1 MESATAGAARVPA
14 PGADGMTRG
23 RPGHPARTLHG
34 LVAEQVAR
42 TPDAVAVEDGT
53 GSLTYRRLWAD
64 SERLAACLVD
74 LGTAP
79 GDVVAVV
86 MPRGT
91 RVITALL
98 AVLRAGAAYLALDR
112 DQPAARTR
120 GMLEDARAK
129 LVVVEDG
136 DDLPA
141 VPAGSRVV
149 PFTALD
155 RAAPGPLTL
164 PDVTEQEAAYAV
176 FTSGSTGRPK
186 GVLNEH
192 GAIAGKIRWLAD
204 RLPLATGDVALHK
217 TAYTFDY
224 SVCEVFWTLACGA
237 RLRVAPP
244 GAQADPVRLVQEM
257 RRSGVTVAQFVPSML
272 SVLMEEPG
280 FRALDRLR
288 VLVVGGEA
296 LPEELLAGLRT
307 WSAAR
312 VVNLYGPAECSVFA
326 TCWIHEPGD
335 EAGAVS
341 IGTPVAGTRI
351 DIRDE
356 AGRPVGAGRSG
367 ELWIGGPGVGRGY
380 LGRPEL
386 TRQAFLPDPARPGAR
401 WYRTGDLV
409 RRGPDGALEYHGR
422 LDDQV
427 KVRGQRIEPAE
438 VRQQLLEALD
448 VRQAAVLPV
457 RDAAGG
463 VRLAAFLVDPAGEL
477 PGVREIRARLDERLT
492 PGMMP
497 SWIKVVGQL
506 PIASSGKLD
515 RSALLALLETRE
527 PPAPHP
533 PAGDRVEEFVLR
545 LWRELLADD
554 GAGPDDDFFAGG
566 GDSLIAARMLVR
578 IRDELGVEVRIGDLL
593 SEPTVHGMSER
604 IRTAPG
610 LRHPA
615 DGTGLPAD
623 GRGHL
628 ADGPGH
634 PADGPGHSADG
645 SRRPAG
651 GSGHVADGPRP
662 RHSADEPG
670 HPADGPR
677 HLADEP
683 GHPAGGP
690 GHTVDEPGHLTDG
703 PRLPADGPRLAAG
716 GPGQPADEPGHSAD
730 GSRRPAGGSGHVA
743 DGPRPRHS
751 ADEPGHPADGT
762 GLPAEGPRLPAE
774 GPRLPAEG
782 PRLPAGGTAPL
793 SVAQRRLWLSEQV
806 APGQVDYNVVDVW
819 TLSGPLDTAALEAA
833 VHDVMARH
841 DALRITVHDTDSGP
855 VQRVHPLPLS
865 QLEVLPGPLG
875 ADAAREAVRRV
886 ACTAFRI
893 GSGPLVRCVL
903 VPRGAE
909 HHQLV
914 FAAHHMVMDGW
925 SAEIFW
931 ADLSRCYAA
940 RRNGEG
946 PGPRPAALSF
956 AEHSRRSAARPAPP
970 EQRAYWK
977 RTLEDLPA
985 PLRLPMGPPSAT
997 PRIERSTRTL
1007 EADTAARIDRLAR
1020 RVRATPVAVLLGC
1033 FATLLGRWSGTAD
1046 LVLGAPLSG
1055 RTEADVHD
1063 TVGFFNA
1070 TVPLRLAVPDGASPD
1085 ERVRRAHRTLVD
1097 AQMNQDVAFDDI
1109 VALSGASGH
1118 GRGPLFSVW
1127 FNALSYPRR
1136 GLRLDGV
1143 HTAREVAP
1151 LPGLP
1156 FDLSLYIASRD
1167 GEIDLDLAFDATRL
1181 APPWA
1186 GELLDQLV
1194 ETVTDWVRR
1203 PQPGPSR
1210 PAPREMPR
1218 PAPREIP
1225 GPAEPPP
1232 VRAHGSQLLERVL
1245 GHRRESA
1252 AVVDEQGTCTY
1263 GELTERVEAL
1273 AAELTREG
1281 LTPGQLVEIRDAH
1294 GRDLPAAIL
1303 AVWRA
1308 GGICMPTDPQAPAA
1322 WQDGLSAAARPHWL
1336 VRCEERGPSV
1346 RAVDPGAPLPQERVG
1361 APAPTR
1367 GVPWYVLPTSGS
1379 TGRPRLVL
1387 GTDTPLVAFLDWWSA
1402 RFGITARD
1410 RFSVLSGRSHD
1421 PLLRDLLLPL
1431 WNGGTAVVPGS
1442 RTRLDGTRLVHW
1454 MARHEI
1460 TVVHLTPPVGA
1471 LIAGAAEAART
1482 PLTSV
1487 RLACF
1492 GGDVLTPAVAG
1503 AWHRAAPR
1511 SRTVV
1516 VYGTTETPQAASLHE
1531 HGPLDGGEGCL
1542 GAGAVEAQLLVV
1554 DPEGSPVPVG
1564 HLGEIAVRSPLLTL
1578 GYLDEPAATMR
1589 SYGPDPGG
1597 DPARGLFRTGD
1608 VGRLRWDGTVSFVA
1622 RSESLVKVRGNR
1634 VSPTQ
1639 LAGEVRALPG
1649 VAQAVVRPDDSSGTT
1664 RLVAH
1669 VMPEPG
1675 ASLSGDDVMAAL
1687 AQRLPAGHLPE
1698 DIRIVGEF
1706 RLTHHG
1712 KLDPSGFDLP
1722 GAQSSPAPPAAP
1734 AGHGRG
1740 RSELEHDLR
1749 RLWGRALDRPVWD
1762 LDDNF
1767 FDLGG
1772 SSLTAVRLQA
1782 LIRTELGIEVSPLL
1796 VFEHSTVRRQAEA
1809 LERQGDRSDAGA
1821 AGAPAGAGGD
1831 ARSRRKAARAG
1842 IDALSPRF

>member
-1 MESATAGAARVPA
+1 M
-14 PGADGMTRG
+14 
-23 RPGHPARTLHG
+23 
-34 LVAEQVAR
+34 
-42 TPDAVAVEDGT
+42 
-53 GSLTYRRLWAD
+53 
-64 SERLAACLVD
+64 
-74 LGTAP
+74 
-79 GDVVAVV
+79 
-86 MPRGT
+86 
-91 RVITALL
+91 
-98 AVLRAGAAYLALDR
+98 
-112 DQPAARTR
+112 
-120 GMLEDARAK
+120 
-129 LVVVEDG
+129 
-136 DDLPA
+136 
-141 VPAGSRVV
+141 
-149 PFTALD
+149 
-155 RAAPGPLTL
+155 
-164 PDVTEQEAAYAV
+164 
-176 FTSGSTGRPK
+176 
-186 GVLNEH
+186 
-192 GAIAGKIRWLAD
+192 
-204 RLPLATGDVALHK
+204 
-217 TAYTFDY
+217 
-224 SVCEVFWTLACGA
+224 
-237 RLRVAPP
+237 
-244 GAQADPVRLVQEM
+244 
-257 RRSGVTVAQFVPSML
+257 
-272 SVLMEEPG
+272 
-280 FRALDRLR
+280 
-288 VLVVGGEA
+288 GEA
-296 LPEELLAGLRT
+296 
-307 WSAAR
+307 
-312 VVNLYGPAECSVFA
+312 
-326 TCWIHEPGD
+326 
-335 EAGAVS
+335 
-341 IGTPVAGTRI
+341 
-351 DIRDE
+351 
-356 AGRPVGAGRSG
+356 
-367 ELWIGGPGVGRGY
+367 
-380 LGRPEL
+380 
-386 TRQAFLPDPARPGAR
+386 
-401 WYRTGDLV
+401 
-409 RRGPDGALEYHGR
+409 
-422 LDDQV
+422 
-427 KVRGQRIEPAE
+427 
-438 VRQQLLEALD
+438 
-448 VRQAAVLPV
+448 
-457 RDAAGG
+457 
-463 VRLAAFLVDPAGEL
+463 
-477 PGVREIRARLDERLT
+477 
-492 PGMMP
+492 
-497 SWIKVVGQL
+497 
-506 PIASSGKLD
+506 
-515 RSALLALLETRE
+515 
-527 PPAPHP
+527 
-533 PAGDRVEEFVLR
+533 
-545 LWRELLADD
+545 
-554 GAGPDDDFFAGG
+554 
-566 GDSLIAARMLVR
+566 
-578 IRDELGVEVRIGDLL
+578 
-593 SEPTVHGMSER
+593 
-604 IRTAPG
+604 
-610 LRHPA
+610 
-615 DGTGLPAD
+615 
-623 GRGHL
+623 
-628 ADGPGH
+628 
-634 PADGPGHSADG
+634 
-645 SRRPAG
+645 
-651 GSGHVADGPRP
+651 
-662 RHSADEPG
+662 
-670 HPADGPR
+670 
-677 HLADEP
+677 
-683 GHPAGGP
+683 
-690 GHTVDEPGHLTDG
+690 
-703 PRLPADGPRLAAG
+703 
-716 GPGQPADEPGHSAD
+716 
-730 GSRRPAGGSGHVA
+730 
-743 DGPRPRHS
+743 
-751 ADEPGHPADGT
+751 
-762 GLPAEGPRLPAE
+762 
-774 GPRLPAEG
+774 
-782 PRLPAGGTAPL
+782 APL

-819 TLSGPLDTAALEAA
+819 TLSGPLDTPALEAA
-833 VHDVMARH
+833 VRDVMARH

-886 ACTAFRI
+886 ACTAFRT

-909 HHQLV
+909 RHQLV
-914 FAAHHMVMDGW
+914 VAAHHLVMDGW

-940 RRNGEG
+940 RRNGDG
-946 PGPRPAALSF
+946 PGPSPAALSF
-956 AEHSRRSAARPAPP
+956 AEHSRRSATRPVPP

-985 PLRLPMGPPSAT
+985 PLRLPMGPPSAA
-997 PRIERSTRTL
+997 PRIERSTRTI
-1007 EADTAARIDRLAR
+1007 EADTAARIDWLAR

-1033 FATLLGRWSGTAD
+1033 FATLLGRWSGTTD

-1097 AQMNQDVAFDDI
+1097 AQLNQDVAFDDI
-1109 VALSGASGH
+1109 VALSSASGH

-1156 FDLSLYIASRD
+1156 FDLSLYLAPRD

-1210 PAPREMPR
+1210 PAPRV
-1218 PAPREIP
+1218 IP

-1232 VRAHGSQLLERVL
+1232 VRAHGSQLLERVF
-1245 GHRRESA
+1245 GHRRGSV

-1273 AAELTREG
+1273 AGKLTREG
-1281 LTPGQLVEIRDAH
+1281 LTPGQLVEIREAH

-1336 VRCEERGPSV
+1336 VRCGARGPSV
-1346 RAVDPGAPLPQERVG
+1346 RAVDPGAPLPQQRVG

-1367 GVPWYVLPTSGS
+1367 GAPWYVLPTSGS

-1402 RFGITARD
+1402 RFGITAQD

-1431 WNGGTAVVPGS
+1431 WNGGTAVVPGP

-1454 MARHEI
+1454 LARHEI

-1471 LIAGAAEAART
+1471 LIAGAAGTART

-1492 GGDVLTPAVAG
+1492 GGDVLTPAIAG

-1531 HGPLDGGEGCL
+1531 HGPVDGGEGCL

-1554 DPEGSPVPVG
+1554 DPDGSPVPVG

-1578 GYLDEPAATMR
+1578 GYLDEPEATMR
-1589 SYGPDPGG
+1589 SYRPDPEG
-1597 DPARGLFRTGD
+1597 DPARALFRTGD
-1608 VGRLRWDGTVSFVA
+1608 LGRLRWDGTVSFVA

-1649 VAQAVVRPDDSSGTT
+1649 VAQAVVGPDDSSGTT

-1687 AQRLPAGHLPE
+1687 ARRLPAGHLPE
-1698 DIRIVGEF
+1698 DVRIVGEF

-1722 GAQSSPAPPAAP
+1722 GAQSSPAPPAPPAP
-1734 AGHGRG
+1734 PPGHGRG

-1749 RLWGRALDRPVWD
+1749 RLWGRALDRPVRD

-1772 SSLTAVRLQA
+1772 SSLSAVRLQA

-1821 AGAPAGAGGD
+1821 ATSPAGAGGD

-1842 IDALSPRF
+1842 IDALSPRS